1 MPKEKVDAIFSH
13 FKGSDDD
20 QLVMSDFESFWTKF
34 VKPVSERVKRKEIS
48 SKPFLEWSLMRL
60 ESCRILVFLNI
71 N

>member
-48 SKPFLEWSLMRL
+48 SKPFLE
-60 ESCRILVFLNI
+60 
-71 N
+71 